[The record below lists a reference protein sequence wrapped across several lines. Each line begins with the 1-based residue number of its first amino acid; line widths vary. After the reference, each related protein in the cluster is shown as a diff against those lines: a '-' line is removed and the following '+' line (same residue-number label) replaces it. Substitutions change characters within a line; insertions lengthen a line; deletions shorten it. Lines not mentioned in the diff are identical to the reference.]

1 MNHQLWTRVGAR
13 VIALA
18 FVVAGATACDRISD
32 TSAHT
37 PSQPATTGS
46 AQVIGTAPAQPS
58 GDPPGTTAVDAH
70 TTDITKQEEIKGKPA
85 EGDNHSYSTVAPQTK
100 QKSEHESKADAR
112 NTDSTGG
119 KAQ

>member
-46 AQVIGTAPAQPS
+46 AQVIGTVPAQPS

-70 TTDITKQEEIKGKPA
+70 TTDVTKQEEIKGKPA
-85 EGDNHSYSTVAPQTK
+85 EGDNHSYSTVAPNTK
-100 QKSEHESKADAR
+100 QKSDGKSSADSNER
-112 NTDSTGG
+112 KS
-119 KAQ
+119 Q